1 MPPGHQ
7 TSDVDQGLP
16 DLIRKDFDLSFRG
29 LFRPHGPVETD
40 RSLRVR
46 TRLPHPFGN
55 LAFSNRSPS
64 AAEVAEDV
72 AELLDDAFPSA
83 YMCTE
88 HLEEDAVSTL
98 TAVGFSLAEEMPL
111 MALDL
116 AGLEVP
122 KAPEGCRIERASA
135 ALHDDWVDAMAGGYE
150 LPRSLV
156 DPMGPREL
164 GDRMD
169 GDPIEFHVV
178 HCDDSPVGSSF
189 FTCRDG
195 VVGIYCI
202 ATDPAYRGRG
212 IGAWAT
218 AAPLVALRDAGHHTA
233 VLQSSIQGA
242 PVYRRLGFTEH
253 GTMPLYVRIPGS
265 AD

>member
-1 MPPGHQ
+1 MVASPRP
-7 TSDVDQGLP
+7 VDFDQRLP
-16 DLIRKDFDLSFRG
+16 DVIRGDFDRSFRG
-29 LFRPHGPVETD
+29 LFRPHGSIETD

-46 TRLPHPFGN
+46 TGLSHPFGN

-64 AAEVAEDV
+64 ADEVAGDI
-72 AELLDDAFPSA
+72 AELLEDSFPSA

-88 HLEEDAVSTL
+88 PIGSEAASILAAS
-98 TAVGFSLAEEMPL
+98 GFVLAEDMPL

-116 AGLEVP
+116 ARLEVP
-122 KAPEGCRIERASA
+122 NAPDGCRITRATA
-135 ALHDDWVDAMAGGYE
+135 ALHDDWVDAMANGYE

-178 HCDDSPVGSSF
+178 HYGKTPVASSF
-189 FTCRDG
+189 FTIRNG
-195 VVGIYCI
+195 VIGVYCI
-202 ATDPAYRGRG
+202 ATDPAHRGRG

-218 AAPLVALRDAGHHTA
+218 SAPLRMLRDAGHHTA
-233 VLQSSIQGA
+233 VLQSSLQGA
-242 PVYRRLGFTEH
+242 PVYRRLGFSEH
-253 GTMPLYVRIPGS
+253 GTMPLYVRIPG
-265 AD
+265 